1 MKKASPF
8 PLGLLALVALSF
20 TNPPNLLVGRWQ
32 QMFKGATALLVFR
45 ADNTYD
51 IFVNGK
57 TFVSGQYTVRQDTF
71 ALSDPACN
79 AAYYGTYKLS
89 FYAPDSV
96 RFTTLADTCRPR
108 NGAFHNFTAGRLKA
122 AKP

>member
-1 MKKASPF
+1 MKKALIFS
-8 PLGLLALVALSF
+8 LGVIAFAAVSF
-20 TNPPNLLVGRWQ
+20 TDPPGMLVGRWQ

-96 RFTTLADTCRPR
+96 RFTTLADTCKPR

-122 AKP
+122 VKP